1 MANPKNKQ
9 LATEYADLASD
20 VFNSPFYGG
29 ILRNLDDVLQIR
41 AGGKG
46 LKLYDEIERDATAFA
61 VLQKRKLAV
70 IARPWRVIP
79 ASKSLRDKKAA
90 EFVETT
96 LQSLPFDRLCLDL
109 LDSLLKGFALVE
121 ILWEL
126 QGDALLPTHFL
137 PRDQRRFAFDTD
149 RQPRLLTREN
159 MLHGEELPQ
168 RKFIH
173 HSTGAKD
180 ASPYGRGLG
189 YQLFFPVLF
198 KRQNIGFWL
207 AFAERCGTPTVVG
220 KYDVSANK
228 EDRDRVF
235 AMGKALGQDSTVV
248 IPASTILELLEPKSN
263 FTAYEPLCA
272 MLDEQIA
279 LAVLGETMTTKS
291 GGGGLGGNQS
301 AVHNEVR
308 KELAEADA
316 DLLSD
321 TLNTTLVKW
330 LVELNI
336 PNAAAPRVVREFEEP
351 ADLQEVAQRIKL
363 ISDATGYVP
372 TLDYIT
378 DTFGGEWVA
387 RAAPTPMAAAP
398 IAANTAALA
407 ADVPRYTPNQQVIED
422 RTDDAIEGLELGIL
436 DEDIKQAIREATTP
450 EELTARLAILLRD
463 HDSSAFDAALSQ
475 ALFAADVMGYVHA
488 GIKT

>member
-1 MANPKNKQ
+1 MASSKNKQ
-9 LATEYADLASD
+9 LTTEYADVSRD
-20 VFNSPFYGG
+20 VFTSPFYGG
-29 ILRNLDDVLQIR
+29 ILRNLDDVLQLR

-90 EFVETT
+90 EFVDAT
-96 LQSLPFDRLCLDL
+96 LQNLPFDRLCVDMLDA
-109 LDSLLKGFALVE
+109 LLKGFSLIE
-121 ILWEL
+121 ILWEM

-137 PRDQRRFAFDTD
+137 PRDQRRFVFDTD

-159 MLHGEELPQ
+159 MLQGEELPQ

-180 ASPYGRGLG
+180 YSPYGRGLG
-189 YQLFFPVLF
+189 YQLFFPVMF
-198 KRQNIGFWL
+198 KRQNISFWL
-207 AFAERCGTPTVVG
+207 AFAERCGTPAVVG
-220 KYDVSANK
+220 KYGIGADN
-228 EDRDRVF
+228 EDRARLFEMVR
-235 AMGKALGQDSTVV
+235 AIGQETAV
-248 IPASTILELLEPKSN
+248 TISETTMLELLEPKGN
-263 FTAYEPLCA
+263 ITAYEPLCA

-301 AVHNEVR
+301 AVHNDVR

-321 TLNTTLVKW
+321 TLNNTLVKW

-336 PNAAAPRVVREFEEP
+336 PNATAPRIVREFEEP

-378 DTFGGEWVA
+378 DTFGGEWVE
-387 RAAPTPMAAAP
+387 RATPAPMAAAP
-398 IAANTAALA
+398 IAANTAALTNA
-407 ADVPRYTPNQQVIED
+407 QPRYTPNQQAIED
-422 RTDDAIEGLELGIL
+422 HTDEAIQGLELGIL
-436 DEDIKQAIREATTP
+436 DDDIKQAIREATTP

-463 HDSSAFDAALSQ
+463 HDASAFDTALSK

-488 GIKT
+488 G